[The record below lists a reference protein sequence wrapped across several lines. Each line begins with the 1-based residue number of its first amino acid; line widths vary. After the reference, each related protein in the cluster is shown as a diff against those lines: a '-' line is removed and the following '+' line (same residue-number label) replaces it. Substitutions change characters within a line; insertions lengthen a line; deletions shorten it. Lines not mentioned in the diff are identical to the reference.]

1 MSLKTGTYGFT
12 DLRLYPCKQSLVCG
26 TARNQRL
33 LCSNLPACRPRLVPF
48 ERRSSVLS
56 WRSRSV
62 DPGVLDLSIK
72 SQFWIPWVE
81 RVFKEA
87 DSVNKRMK
95 AGSRMQ
101 STRNVT

>member
-1 MSLKTGTYGFT
+1 M
-12 DLRLYPCKQSLVCG
+12 
-26 TARNQRL
+26 
-33 LCSNLPACRPRLVPF
+33 
-48 ERRSSVLS
+48 
-56 WRSRSV
+56 

-101 STRNVT
+101 RHAQRDLKSSAVPCIRLFFAFWPRARAITRLHSTRRKALIVRVEGNWPRQRE

>member
-1 MSLKTGTYGFT
+1 M
-12 DLRLYPCKQSLVCG
+12 
-26 TARNQRL
+26 
-33 LCSNLPACRPRLVPF
+33 
-48 ERRSSVLS
+48 
-56 WRSRSV
+56 

-101 STRNVT
+101 RHAQRDLKSSAVPRIPLRHGHPPHDARMDFQKEL